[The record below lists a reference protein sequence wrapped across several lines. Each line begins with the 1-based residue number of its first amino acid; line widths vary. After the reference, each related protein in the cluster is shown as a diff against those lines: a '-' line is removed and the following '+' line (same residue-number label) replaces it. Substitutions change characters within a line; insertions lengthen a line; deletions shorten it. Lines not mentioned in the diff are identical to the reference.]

1 LNSELLY
8 GLQLQELGKYKEA
21 LKIYQT
27 HLSLNPTKNE
37 LIFIYGNSANI
48 YFILKDY
55 DKALTLYNKALEINK
70 NNQQIIFN
78 LGVLYLTIE
87 EFELSKQYLENS
99 KKINP
104 THYPTN
110 LNLAICY
117 KNLKLYNQSFDEYSS
132 ILANNSQDL
141 DLFYNIG
148 NLYLS
153 VEKYNFAIKNYFILL
168 KKDNKNHKAL
178 YSIGLCYHKMMR
190 NKLAIRYFNLALEY
204 APNYSDCLFAKSL
217 ALLQMGDFING
228 WELYHNRFEAK
239 NPLKKLSY
247 NVDYFTGQDLSNKV
261 ILVQGEQGF
270 GDNIQFCR
278 YLIYLQNAKKIYFAV
293 RKPLEQIMKQSFDK
307 LIVCGDKE
315 ILEDVDYMVSLLD
328 LPRIFKF
335 ENIFFDTKFPYLQTN
350 KNITIANNLQRKKI
364 GFCWEGN
371 SEHKNNHN
379 RSIPLKYFVDL
390 INNNPNIMFFSLQK
404 DHSEQLPKMTNLID
418 LSPTMDDFLSTA
430 SIIKELDLIISIDS
444 ALAHLSGA
452 MNKKTYLLLPKY
464 SEWRWLEKRISSPW
478 YPSITMI
485 RQKTKGN
492 WMDVFDALQ
501 RNIEND

>member
-1 LNSELLY
+1 LNSELLN
-8 GLQLQELGKYKEA
+8 GLQLQEFGKYKEA

-27 HLSLNPTKNE
+27 HLSLSPSKNE

-48 YFILKDY
+48 YFFLKEY
-55 DKALTLYNKALEINK
+55 DKALSLYHEALNINPY
-70 NNQQIIFN
+70 NQQIIFN

-99 KKINP
+99 RRINP
-104 THYPTN
+104 SHYPTR

-132 ILANNSQDL
+132 ILVKGSKDL

-168 KKDNKNHKAL
+168 KKDKKNHKAL
-178 YSIGLCYHKMMR
+178 YSIGLCYHKIMK

-217 ALLQMGDFING
+217 ALLQIGDFING
-228 WELYHNRFEAK
+228 WELYNHRFEAK
-239 NPLKKLSY
+239 NALKKLSY
-247 NVDYFTGQDLSNKV
+247 GVEYFNGEDLTNKV

-293 RKPLEQIMKQSFDK
+293 RKPLEEIMKQSFDN
-307 LIVCGDKE
+307 LIVCGDKDV
-315 ILEDVDYMVSLLD
+315 LEDVDYMVSLLD

-335 ENIFFDTKFPYLQTN
+335 ENIFFDTKFPYLHTN

-379 RSIPLKYFVDL
+379 RSIPLKYFIDL
-390 INNNPNIMFFSLQK
+390 IKNNPNIMFFSLQK
-404 DHSEQLPKMTNLID
+404 DHTEQLPEIINLID
-418 LSPTMDDFLSTA
+418 LSLAMDDFLSTA
-430 SIIKELDLIISIDS
+430 SIVKELDLIISIDS

-452 MNKKTYLLLPKY
+452 INKKTYLLLPKY
-464 SEWRWLEKRISSPW
+464 SEWRWLEKMTSSPW
-478 YPSITMI
+478 YPSITII
-485 RQKTKGN
+485 RQKTKGDWTN
-492 WMDVFDALQ
+492 VFDTLQ
-501 RNIEND
+501 RTLEND